1 MLSPVPTRQ
10 FTRDVRRAV
19 KRGKDIGKLTAVIN
33 MLCADTP
40 LPDRCRDH
48 ALSGNYSGFRDC
60 HVEPD
65 WILVYRVERVQLH
78 LVLFRTGTHADLFDS

>member
-10 FTRDVRRAV
+10 FTRDVKRAA
-19 KRGKDIGKLTAVIN
+19 KRGKDIGKLTAVIS
-33 MLCADTP
+33 MLCAETP
-40 LPDRCRDH
+40 LPDRFRDH

-65 WILVYRVERVQLH
+65 WILIYHVEKEQLH
-78 LVLFRTGTHADLFDS
+78 LILFRTGTHTDLFDS